1 MKLAVCLHGGAVA
14 RTAMPL
20 HPGDR
25 ALVSLGRRLGLE
37 PIAVELLAAGGVAPR
52 AVNEAAAEGL
62 VRAVRVVDE
71 ALAMADAPATGL
83 VAERVLRELKADL
96 ITFVAAADPEGAAD
110 VPAVLAFRLG
120 AAYVPGAFELAAT
133 ATAGEGPPS
142 FTARAWRGA
151 VEVTLALPR
160 GAVVEIDPARAPASV
175 GTAAAAS
182 GGAAAEAPSQ
192 PGASVKAAPIRVVTL
207 ADLAL
212 DATLVR
218 RRDDLRGVVEPTAR
232 PLVTTRS
239 STSLAAL
246 LR

>member
-1 MKLAVCLHGGAVA
+1 MKLAICLHGGAVA
-14 RTAMPL
+14 REALPL

-25 ALVSLGRRLGLE
+25 ALVAMGRRLGLE

-52 AVNEAAAEGL
+52 AVNEAAAGL

-71 ALAMADAPATGL
+71 ALASADAPATGL
-83 VAERVLRELKADL
+83 VVERVLRELEPDL
-96 ITFVAAADPEGAAD
+96 IAFVSAADPEGAAD
-110 VPAVLAFRLG
+110 VPAVVAFRMG
-120 AAYVPGAFELAAT
+120 AAYVPGAFALTAAT
-133 ATAGEGPPS
+133 ANPEGWPA

-160 GAVVEIDPARAPASV
+160 GAVVEVDPSGAPL
-175 GTAAAAS
+175 S
-182 GGAAAEAPSQ
+182 GAGPLPDANEPGAAGP
-192 PGASVKAAPIRVVTL
+192 VPIRVVTL

-212 DATLVR
+212 DPTLVR

-232 PLVTTRS
+232 PLVTTKS
-239 STSLAAL
+239 SASLVAL

>member
-1 MKLAVCLHGGAVA
+1 VKAEARLVVCLHGGSVA

-25 ALVSLGRRLGLE
+25 ALVALAGRLGLE
-37 PIAVELLAAGGVAPR
+37 PIAVELLAVGGVAPR
-52 AVNEAAAEGL
+52 AVHEAATQGL
-62 VRAVRVVDE
+62 ARAVRVVDE
-71 ALAMADAPATGL
+71 ALATADAPATGL
-83 VAERVLRELKADL
+83 VVERVVRDLKPDL
-96 ITFVAAADPEGAAD
+96 IAFVGAADPEGAAD

-120 AAYVPGAFELAAT
+120 AAYVPGAFELVAT
-133 ATAGEGPPS
+133 GDTASPA
-142 FTARAWRGA
+142 FAARAWRGP

-160 GAVVEIDPARAPASV
+160 GAVVEIDPASSPAH
-175 GTAAAAS
+175 ALAAS
-182 GGAAAEAPSQ
+182 AAVPATASSQ
-192 PGASVKAAPIRVVTL
+192 PGPAAKAAPIRVLSL
-207 ADLAL
+207 ADLSL